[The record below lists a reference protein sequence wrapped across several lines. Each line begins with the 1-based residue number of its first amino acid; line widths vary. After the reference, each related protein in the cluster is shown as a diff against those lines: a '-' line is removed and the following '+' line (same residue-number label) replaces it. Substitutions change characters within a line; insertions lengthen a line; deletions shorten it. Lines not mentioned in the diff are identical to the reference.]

1 MGERRPKAV
10 SSFAG
15 SLAWQEEGSESR
27 WEAGWKMGTWN
38 TEGRD
43 VSFLPALD
51 CGPTFPHP
59 EALPLSQAPRA
70 GFARNPLQRVPGSLS
85 KPQRKKHSL

>member
-1 MGERRPKAV
+1 M

-59 EALPLSQAPRA
+59 EACPLARPQGQDLQGTHFKGSQEA
-70 GFARNPLQRVPGSLS
+70 
-85 KPQRKKHSL
+85 